1 MLNDPMGRSHA
12 FADVSAVVRRR
23 MAKIGSTGT
32 RPEMLVRRTLHG
44 LGYRFRLHRR
54 DLPGSPDLVF
64 PARRKVIFVH
74 GCFWHRHACTLARKV
89 PRTRQEYWG
98 PKLSRN
104 VERDRIAVSS
114 LEELGWGTLTIWEC
128 ELADMVSTTARL
140 KRFLGEPGQ
149 CDELIKR
156 GT

>member
-1 MLNDPMGRSHA
+1 MLNNLMGRSQA
-12 FADVSAVVRRR
+12 FADVPSVVRRR

-32 RPEMLVRRTLHG
+32 RPEMLVRQTLHR
-44 LGYRFRLHRR
+44 LGFRFRLHRR

-64 PARRKVIFVH
+64 PARRKVVFVH
-74 GCFWHRHACTLARKV
+74 GCFWHKHSCTLARQV

-114 LEELGWGTLTIWEC
+114 LEELGWDTLTVWEC
-128 ELADMVSTTARL
+128 ELADMAAATARL
-140 KRFLGEPGQ
+140 RRFLGEPRQ
-149 CDELIKR
+149 RDEPH
-156 GT
+156 